1 MVQDEHDQHSGGV
14 GGGGGVI
21 AGLMSDT
28 IPMCVMGQGGGRCG
42 GGVGSV
48 AAVCRPDSSTGAS
61 SQQSQFT
68 SPNSADR
75 LAGSLVRN
83 KTPQTL

>member
-14 GGGGGVI
+14 GGGGRVI
-21 AGLMSDT
+21 VGLMRDT
-28 IPMCVMGQGGGRCG
+28 IPMCVVGQGSGRRG

-61 SQQSQFT
+61 SQQSQLT
-68 SPNSADR
+68 SPNSVDR
-75 LAGSLVRN
+75 LAGSLARIN
-83 KTPQTL
+83 TP